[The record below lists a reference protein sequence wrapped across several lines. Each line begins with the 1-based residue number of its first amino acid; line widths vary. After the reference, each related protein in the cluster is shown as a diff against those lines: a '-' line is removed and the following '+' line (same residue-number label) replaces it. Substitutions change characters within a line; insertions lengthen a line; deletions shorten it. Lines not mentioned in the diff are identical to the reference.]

1 MIDHAEIKCLVV
13 GKYRKMPAKFSP
25 ADVAQPRVY
34 FRPEGVPSWYYV
46 EMKPEAPL
54 GHVGVLPKPTKQ
66 LVKKH
71 IEYYV
76 EAASKDFDSGRTPE
90 YAPIVVAKDGDC
102 DRDPLVPLY
111 AKNGPSAVF
120 PSLPQGF
127 AMGGAAGIGTAA
139 AVVGGGAPPRA
150 P

>member
-1 MIDHAEIKCLVV
+1 MSASRRAALAAAALLALAGAARAEGPAIDHAEIKCLVA
-13 GKYRKMPAKFSP
+13 GKYRKMPARFSP
-25 ADVAQPRVY
+25 AEVAQPRVY

-76 EAASKDFDSGRTPE
+76 EAASKDFDTGRTPE
-90 YAPIVVAKDGDC
+90 YAPIVVAKEGDC
-102 DRDPLVPLY
+102 CLLYTSPSPRDGLLSRM
-111 AKNGPSAVF
+111 PSSA
-120 PSLPQGF
+120 
-127 AMGGAAGIGTAA
+127 
-139 AVVGGGAPPRA
+139 
-150 P
+150 